1 MYYVIQVK
9 SGNED
14 KVIEE
19 ITKQNRKAVVFDAFA
34 PKRKARRKYKTGWVD
49 VEERCFPGYVFVETD
64 VPKTLF
70 KDLYWIPEFTRL
82 LGREEGTD
90 NFVSLS
96 EDEARMVDILYGKQ
110 SERVIDISHVE
121 IHEGDTIRILDGP
134 LRDLETKIKK
144 VNLHKR
150 KVTVEIVV
158 AGRPF
163 DVEVGIE
170 IVTPAAG

>member
-19 ITKQNRKAVVFDAFA
+19 IAKQNRKAIVFDAFA
-34 PKRKARRKYKTGWVD
+34 PRRKTKRKYKEGWKE
-49 VEERCFPGYVFVETD
+49 VEERCFPGYVFVETNEA
-64 VPKTLF
+64 KKLF

-82 LGREEGTD
+82 LGQEGKSD
-90 NFVSLS
+90 NFAPLS
-96 EDEARMVDILYGKQ
+96 EEEARMVDILYGKR
-110 SERVIDISHVE
+110 SNRVTDISRIE
-121 IHEGDTIRILDGP
+121 IQEGDKVRILDGP
-134 LRDLETKIKK
+134 LRDLETRIKK

-150 KVTVEIVV
+150 KVTVELTICNQ
-158 AGRPF
+158 PF

-170 IVTPAAG
+170 IITPVVG